1 MTINNINS
9 INKTYSPIDIVF
21 QNPLRL
27 DIILLLRLYDELNV
41 TQISKLLN
49 RSKATV
55 GRHLKA
61 LQEVRILNSVEKP
74 SKRKINPLFYSLSD
88 QINKFFELNV
98 LADFNVSGDMEKNR
112 KKLKRSLISLNTIL
126 KLLQHAMGLIT
137 PFLEHIENKL
147 DEKEL
152 DYEFL
157 SYLFQET
164 ALNLHHFLISEE
176 YEDELFNIY
185 NEFRSKIEAL
195 EEKSKKE
202 KERSLIFVDSLLP
215 LRDML
220 RYRGKKKE

>member
-1 MTINNINS
+1 MPINNKNS
-9 INKTYSPIDIVF
+9 INKNSSPVDIVF

-61 LQEVRILNSVEKP
+61 LQEVKILTSEEKQ
-74 SKRKINPLFYSLSD
+74 SNRKINPLFYSLSN
-88 QINKFFELNV
+88 QINKFFELNI
-98 LADFNVSGDMEKNR
+98 LADFNISEDMEENR
-112 KKLKRSLISLNTIL
+112 KKFKQSLNSLKTIL
-126 KLLQHAMGLIT
+126 RLLQHAIGLLN
-137 PFLEHIENKL
+137 PFLEHVEGKL
-147 DEKEL
+147 EEKVL
-152 DYEFL
+152 DYDFL

-176 YEDELFNIY
+176 YEDELFKIY
-185 NEFRSKIEAL
+185 NEFRANIEAL
-195 EEKSKKE
+195 EEKSKME

-220 RYRGKKKE
+220 KYRGKKKE

>member
-61 LQEVRILNSVEKP
+61 LKEVRILNSVEKQ

-88 QINKFFELNV
+88 QINKFFELNI
-98 LADFNVSGDMEKNR
+98 LADFNISGDMEKNR

-126 KLLQHAMGLIT
+126 KLLQHAMGLII

-147 DEKEL
+147 EEKEL

-185 NEFRSKIEAL
+185 NEFRSKIEIL

-215 LRDML
+215 LKDML
-220 RYRGKKKE
+220 KYRGKKKE